1 MVQPLKARNMSHI
14 IAFILGMSV
23 ATYGV
28 GETLAQMEKAWRTV
42 QVAMQERLPGPDKR

>member
-1 MVQPLKARNMSHI
+1 MSHI
-14 IAFILGMSV
+14 FAFILGMSV

-42 QVAMQERLPGPDKR
+42 QVAMQENLLSADKP

>member
-1 MVQPLKARNMSHI
+1 LVQPLKASSMSHI

-28 GETLAQMEKAWRTV
+28 GETVAQMEKAWRTV
-42 QVAMQERLPGPDKR
+42 QVAVQDKLPMPEKR

>member
-1 MVQPLKARNMSHI
+1 MVQPLKASSMSHI

-28 GETLAQMEKAWRTV
+28 GETVAQMEKAWRTV
-42 QVAMQERLPGPDKR
+42 QVAMQDKLPMPEKR

>member
-1 MVQPLKARNMSHI
+1 MVEPLKVSSMSHLF
-14 IAFILGMSV
+14 AFILGMSV

-42 QVAMQERLPGPDKR
+42 QVAMQENLPSADKR

>member
-1 MVQPLKARNMSHI
+1 MQPLKARNMSHI

-42 QVAMQERLPGPDKR
+42 QVAMQERLPGPDKH

>member
-1 MVQPLKARNMSHI
+1 MSHI
-14 IAFILGMSV
+14 FAFILGMSV

-42 QVAMQERLPGPDKR
+42 QVAMQERLPAPEKR

>member
-1 MVQPLKARNMSHI
+1 MQPLKARNMSHI

-42 QVAMQERLPGPDKR
+42 QVAMQERLPGPEKR

>member
-1 MVQPLKARNMSHI
+1 MVQPLKASSMSHI

-28 GETLAQMEKAWRTV
+28 GETVAQMEKAWRTV
-42 QVAMQERLPGPDKR
+42 QVAMQERLPGPEKR

>member
-1 MVQPLKARNMSHI
+1 MSHI
-14 IAFILGMSV
+14 FAFILGMSV

-42 QVAMQERLPGPDKR
+42 QVAMQENLLSADKR

>member
-1 MVQPLKARNMSHI
+1 
-14 IAFILGMSV
+14 MSV

-42 QVAMQERLPGPDKR
+42 EVAMRDQIPTNDKR

>member
-1 MVQPLKARNMSHI
+1 MAQPLKASSMSHI

-28 GETLAQMEKAWRTV
+28 GETLAQMEKAWRSV
-42 QVAMQERLPGPDKR
+42 EVAMRDQIPTNDKR

>member
-1 MVQPLKARNMSHI
+1 MVQPLKASSMSHI

-28 GETLAQMEKAWRTV
+28 GETVAQMEKAWRTV
-42 QVAMQERLPGPDKR
+42 QVAMHENLPSADKR

>member
-1 MVQPLKARNMSHI
+1 MSHI
-14 IAFILGMSV
+14 FAFILGMSV

-42 QVAMQERLPGPDKR
+42 QVSMQERLPGPEKR

>member
-1 MVQPLKARNMSHI
+1 MSHL

-28 GETLAQMEKAWRTV
+28 AETVAHMEKAWRTV
-42 QVAMQERLPGPDKR
+42 QVAMQDKLAAPEKH

>member
-1 MVQPLKARNMSHI
+1 MVEPLKVSSMSHI
-14 IAFILGMSV
+14 FAFILGMSV

-42 QVAMQERLPGPDKR
+42 QVAIQENLPSADKR

>member
-14 IAFILGMSV
+14 IAFILGMSD

-42 QVAMQERLPGPDKR
+42 QVAMQERLPGPEKR

>member
-1 MVQPLKARNMSHI
+1 MSHI

-28 GETLAQMEKAWRTV
+28 GETVAQMEKAWRTV
-42 QVAMQERLPGPDKR
+42 QVAMQENLPSADKR